1 MVDVLDG
8 GAVAKWGADASSL
21 TVTLAVKGATC
32 VLSLRGALTGSSA
45 AALETQID
53 QLGSISCRNV
63 VLDLSA
69 LDNVDAIGTGI
80 LFGLQHYVRG
90 RGGKLTMVGAR
101 DAVASAVAVDPL
113 AG

>member
-1 MVDVLDG
+1 MVDVLDD
-8 GAVAKWGADASSL
+8 GAVTGWDAATSSL
-21 TVTLAVKGATC
+21 TVTLAVTGSAC

-53 QLGSISCRNV
+53 QLGSISCQNV

-69 LDNVDAIGTGI
+69 LDDIDAIGTGI

-90 RGGKLTMVGAR
+90 RGGDLTMVGAR
-101 DAVASAVAVDPL
+101 DTVASAVAVDPL
-113 AG
+113 AD

>member
-1 MVDVLDG
+1 VVDVLNDG
-8 GAVAKWGADASSL
+8 AAAGWRAPGSSL

-53 QLGSISCRNV
+53 QLGSISCRDV

-69 LDNVDAIGTGI
+69 LDDVDAIGTGI

-90 RGGKLTMVGAR
+90 RGGNLTMVGAR
-101 DAVASAVAVDPL
+101 DAVALAVAVDPL